1 MGLRFFVL
9 SFLISFSLITLVG
22 FLVLMR
28 VIDPA
33 PVQKITEDL
42 PKITHTFTDSDS
54 ITVLAIGYS
63 RKDPQAAFYS
73 LIRFDA
79 PNQRV
84 LVTSIP
90 ADTEISDKEGQK
102 TLLETAAYGGSSL
115 LAERLSAALDITV
128 DRWLRIEESA
138 FSNLVDELGAVTYD
152 CPKKVEYRDENG
164 FLAYSMSE
172 GKHIFFGEKLAGL
185 IKYSG
190 ENAAERADEQSNI
203 LVSLFS
209 QRLTSGSYDDFQTV
223 FELLTASCET
233 NINAFDLETRRAAL
247 EQITKDKTLNFVSLP
262 FSQDLGEYKS
272 SLSAYR

>member
-42 PKITHTFTDSDS
+42 PKITHTYTDSDS

-102 TLLETAAYGGSSL
+102 TLLETAAYGGSAL
-115 LAERLSAALDITV
+115 LAERLSATLDITV